1 MLAYTLGPMQLKWE
15 LLEQTLLYTQ
25 ELTQLMLELPALTPR
40 YILALIWLTPAQMLL
55 YTPVLRRRMLELP
68 VPMPPYMLVRMR
80 LMPVP
85 KSPVPVHKLVS
96 MRLAT

>member
-25 ELTQLMLELPALTPR
+25 ELPALTPR